1 MVKAGA
7 KPRRQPKQNPHRKLT
22 RAARFFYDDGTSPLP
37 STSWRGSVARLGLG
51 LKNKVR
57 SLVRQE
63 TGLDEISVDNLATS
77 AKLQSWEAVQ
87 IPERLKFSSR
97 LAIKLVGLFLL
108 IIAFVPWTQT
118 ITVTGQLSAYTPYE
132 RPQDIEA
139 QITGRI
145 KKWHIFEGVRVK
157 QGDLIVELDDYD
169 PNFMSPDL
177 LAFLEQR
184 KKALEQ
190 NRKVALGR
198 AEQLDKRIGEMQNL
212 VKTAVPSAQARVIE
226 AESKVREAH
235 QKVEAVKIAV
245 ATAELNVDRHKQL
258 AEQGLVSQR
267 ELELTIQSAIA
278 TKADLQ
284 GAQANLKAAEQAM
297 KALSFGRDQIN
308 AEVLQRLLDAEA
320 ARDAAIAEAAKAA
333 DQLADVSL
341 RQSNA
346 EQRRLASRILAPID
360 GTVVKMAEAG
370 AGETVRQGDKIVRL
384 SPTSMDKAI
393 EMTADGLDAPLLNV
407 GRKVKIL
414 FYGIPAIPLPAWP
427 ELMAGT
433 YSGVIKVI
441 DQVDDGKGNFR
452 FWVVPDPEDRPW
464 PEQSHVRQGT
474 KAMGWVVL
482 NRVPLWY
489 ELWRRFNL
497 FPPDYQERPPSLID
511 TLLPKAGRGAK

>member
-1 MVKAGA
+1 M
-7 KPRRQPKQNPHRKLT
+7 
-22 RAARFFYDDGTSPLP
+22 
-37 STSWRGSVARLGLG
+37 ARLSLG

-57 SLVRQE
+57 SLIARDS
-63 TGLDEISVDNLATS
+63 GLSDISIDDLATS
-77 AKLQSWEAVQ
+77 SKLQSWEAVQ
-87 IPERLKFSSR
+87 IPDRLKFSSR
-97 LAIKLVGLFLL
+97 LAIKLVILFLL

-118 ITVTGQLSAYTPYE
+118 ITVSGQLSAYSPYE

-145 KKWHIFEGVRVK
+145 QKWHVFEGVRVK
-157 QGDLIVELDDYD
+157 KGDLIVELEDYD
-169 PNFMSPDL
+169 PNFMAPDL
-177 LAFLEQR
+177 LSFLDQR

-190 NRKVALGR
+190 TRQAALSR
-198 AEQLDKRIGEMQNL
+198 ADQLDKRIKEMQNL
-212 VKTAVPSAQARVIE
+212 VKAAIPGAQARVGE
-226 AESKVREAH
+226 ADNKVREAY
-235 QKVEAVKIAV
+235 QKVESAKIAV

-278 TKADLQ
+278 SKADLE
-284 GAQANLKAAEQAM
+284 GAQANLKAAEQSM
-297 KALSFGRDQIN
+297 KALGFGRQQIS

-320 ARDAAIAEAAKAA
+320 ARDASVGEAAKAA
-333 DQLADVSL
+333 DQLADISL
-341 RQSNA
+341 RMSNA
-346 EQRRLASRILAPID
+346 TQRRIASKVLAPID

-370 AGETVRQGDKIVRL
+370 AGETVRQGDKIVRI
-384 SPTSMDKAI
+384 SPNSLDKAI
-393 EMTADGLDAPLLNV
+393 EMTADGIDAPLLNV

-427 ELMAGT
+427 EVMAGT
-433 YSGVIKVI
+433 YTGVIKVI

-452 FWVVPDPEDRPW
+452 FWVVPDPEDRMW
-464 PEQSHVRQGT
+464 PEQTHVRQGT
-474 KAMGWVVL
+474 KVMGWVIL

>member
-1 MVKAGA
+1 M
-7 KPRRQPKQNPHRKLT
+7 
-22 RAARFFYDDGTSPLP
+22 ARVGQ
-37 STSWRGSVARLGLG
+37 G

-57 SLVRQE
+57 SLVQRE
-63 TGLDEISVDNLATS
+63 SGLDDIAVDDWATS
-77 AKLQSWEAVQ
+77 AKLRSWEIVQ
-87 IPERLKFSSR
+87 IPERLRFSSV
-97 LAIKLVGLFLL
+97 LALALLGLFLF

-118 ITVTGQLSAYTPYE
+118 ITVTGQLSAYSPYE

-145 KKWHIFEGVRVK
+145 KKWHIYEGVRVK
-157 QGDLIVELDDYD
+157 QSDLIVELEDYD
-169 PNFMSPDL
+169 PNLMAPDL
-177 LAFLEQR
+177 LSFLDQR

-190 NRKVALGR
+190 TRQAALGR
-198 AEQLDKRIGEMQNL
+198 AEQLDKRIKEMQNL
-212 VKTAVPSAQARVIE
+212 VKAAVPSAQARVVE
-226 AESKVREAH
+226 AENKVREAY
-235 QKVEAVKIAV
+235 QKVEAAKIAV

-284 GAQANLKAAEQAM
+284 GAQANLRAAEQGM
-297 KALSFGRDQIN
+297 KALSFGRDQVS

-320 ARDAAIAEAAKAA
+320 ARDASVAEAAKAA

-341 RQSNA
+341 RMSNA
-346 EQRRLASRILAPID
+346 TQRRIASRILAPID

-370 AGETVRQGDKIVRL
+370 AGETVRQGDKIVRI
-384 SPTSMDKAI
+384 SPTSIDKAI

-433 YSGVIKVI
+433 YGGVIRVI

-464 PEQSHVRQGT
+464 PEQSHIRQGT
-474 KAMGWVVL
+474 KAMGWVIL

-511 TLLPKAGRGAK
+511 TLLPKAGRGSK

>member
-1 MVKAGA
+1 M
-7 KPRRQPKQNPHRKLT
+7 
-22 RAARFFYDDGTSPLP
+22 
-37 STSWRGSVARLGLG
+37 ARLGSG

-57 SLVRQE
+57 SLIARDS
-63 TGLDEISVDNLATS
+63 GLSEIAIDDLATS
-77 AKLQSWEAVQ
+77 SKLQSWEAVQ

-97 LAIKLVGLFLL
+97 LAIKLVILFLL

-118 ITVTGQLSAYTPYE
+118 ITVTGQLSAYSPYE

-145 KKWHIFEGVRVK
+145 QKWHVFEGVRVK
-157 QGDLIVELDDYD
+157 QGDLIVELEDYD
-169 PNFMSPDL
+169 PNFMAPDL
-177 LAFLEQR
+177 LSFLDQR

-190 NRKVALGR
+190 TRKAALSR
-198 AEQLDKRIGEMQNL
+198 AEQLDKRIKEMQNL
-212 VKTAVPSAQARVIE
+212 VKAAVPGAQARVGEADNKVLEAIQKIE
-226 AESKVREAH
+226 AA
-235 QKVEAVKIAV
+235 KIAV

-267 ELELTIQSAIA
+267 ELELTIQAALAS
-278 TKADLQ
+278 KADLQ
-284 GAQANLKAAEQAM
+284 GARANLKAAEQST
-297 KALSFGRDQIN
+297 KALGFGRQQIS

-320 ARDAAIAEAAKAA
+320 ARDASVGEAAKAA

-341 RQSNA
+341 RMSNA
-346 EQRRLASRILAPID
+346 TQRRSASKVLAPID
-360 GTVVKMAEAG
+360 GTVVKMAQAG
-370 AGETVRQGDKIVRL
+370 AGETVRQGDKIVRI
-384 SPTSMDKAI
+384 SPNSLDKAI
-393 EMTADGLDAPLLNV
+393 EMTADGIDAPLLNV

-427 ELMAGT
+427 EVMAGT
-433 YSGVIKVI
+433 YTGVIKVI

-452 FWVVPDPEDRPW
+452 FWVVPDPEDRTW

-474 KAMGWVVL
+474 KVMGWVIL

>member
-1 MVKAGA
+1 MQRTA
-7 KPRRQPKQNPHRKLT
+7 
-22 RAARFFYDDGTSPLP
+22 FILP
-37 STSWRGSVARLGLG
+37 SSKEIALVARLGLG

-57 SLVRQE
+57 SLIARDS
-63 TGLDEISVDNLATS
+63 GLSEISIDDLATS
-77 AKLQSWEAVQ
+77 SKLQSWEAVQ

-97 LAIKLVGLFLL
+97 LAIKLVILFLL

-118 ITVTGQLSAYTPYE
+118 ITVTGQLSAYSPYE

-145 KKWHIFEGVRVK
+145 QKWHVFEGVRVK
-157 QGDLIVELDDYD
+157 QGDLIVELEDYD
-169 PNFMSPDL
+169 PNFMAPDL
-177 LAFLEQR
+177 LSFLDQR

-190 NRKVALGR
+190 TRKAALSR
-198 AEQLDKRIGEMQNL
+198 ADQLDKRIKEMQNL
-212 VKTAVPSAQARVIE
+212 VKAAVPGAQARVGEADNKVLEALQKIE
-226 AESKVREAH
+226 AA
-235 QKVEAVKIAV
+235 KIAV
-245 ATAELNVDRHKQL
+245 ATAELNVERHKQL

-267 ELELTIQSAIA
+267 ELELTIQAALAS
-278 TKADLQ
+278 KADLQ
-284 GAQANLKAAEQAM
+284 GARANLKAAEQST
-297 KALSFGRDQIN
+297 KALGFGRQQIS

-320 ARDAAIAEAAKAA
+320 ARDASVGEAAKAA

-341 RQSNA
+341 RMSNA
-346 EQRRLASRILAPID
+346 TQRRIASKILAPID

-370 AGETVRQGDKIVRL
+370 AGETVRQGDKIVRI
-384 SPTSMDKAI
+384 SPNSLDKAI
-393 EMTADGLDAPLLNV
+393 EMTADGIDAPLLNV

-427 ELMAGT
+427 EVMAGT
-433 YSGVIKVI
+433 YTGVIKVI

-452 FWVVPDPEDRPW
+452 FWVVPDPEDRMW
-464 PEQSHVRQGT
+464 PEQNHVRQGT
-474 KAMGWVVL
+474 KAMGWVIL

>member
-1 MVKAGA
+1 M
-7 KPRRQPKQNPHRKLT
+7 
-22 RAARFFYDDGTSPLP
+22 ARIG
-37 STSWRGSVARLGLG
+37 WG

-57 SLVRQE
+57 SLVQQE
-63 TGLDEISVDNLATS
+63 SGLDEISVDNLATS
-77 AKLQSWEAVQ
+77 TKLQSWEAIQ

-97 LAIKLVGLFLL
+97 LAIKLVVLFLL

-118 ITVTGQLSAYTPYE
+118 ITVTGQLSAYSPYE

-145 KKWHIFEGVRVK
+145 KKWHVLEGVRVK

-169 PNFMSPDL
+169 PNFMSPEL
-177 LAFLEQR
+177 LTFLAQR
-184 KKALEQ
+184 II
-190 NRKVALGR
+190 ALGDTRKAALAR
-198 AEQLDKRIGEMQNL
+198 ADQLEKRIKEMQNL
-212 VKTAVPSAQARVIE
+212 VRAAVPSAEARVIE
-226 AESKVREAH
+226 AENRIREAY
-235 QKVEAVKIAV
+235 QRVEAARIAV

-267 ELELTIQSAIA
+267 ELEVTIQSAIA
-278 TKADLQ
+278 SKADLQ
-284 GAQANLKAAEQAM
+284 GAQANLKAAEQSV
-297 KALSFGRDQIN
+297 KALSFGRDQIS
-308 AEVLQRLLDAEA
+308 AEMLQRLLDAEA
-320 ARDAAIAEAAKAA
+320 ARDASVAEAARAT
-333 DQLADVSL
+333 DQLAEVSL

-346 EQRRLASRILAPID
+346 EQRRLASRILAPND
-360 GTVVKMAEAG
+360 GTVVKMAQAG
-370 AGETVRQGDKIVRL
+370 VGETVRQGDQIVRL

-433 YSGVIKVI
+433 YTGVIKVI
-441 DQVDDGKGNFR
+441 DQVDDGQGNFR

-474 KAMGWVVL
+474 KAMGWVIL

>member
-1 MVKAGA
+1 M
-7 KPRRQPKQNPHRKLT
+7 PP
-22 RAARFFYDDGTSPLP
+22 SPEEM
-37 STSWRGSVARLGLG
+37 TVVARLGSG

-57 SLVRQE
+57 SLVSRDS
-63 TGLDEISVDNLATS
+63 GLSEISVDDLATS
-77 AKLQSWEAVQ
+77 SRLQSWEAVQ

-97 LAIKLVGLFLL
+97 LAITLVILFLL
-108 IIAFVPWTQT
+108 IIVFVPWTQT
-118 ITVTGQLSAYTPYE
+118 ITVTGQLSAYSPYE

-145 KKWHIFEGVRVK
+145 QKWHILEGVRVK
-157 QGDLIVELDDYD
+157 QGDLIVELEDYD
-169 PNFMSPDL
+169 PNFMAPDL
-177 LAFLEQR
+177 LSFLDQR

-190 NRKVALGR
+190 TRKAALSR
-198 AEQLDKRIGEMQNL
+198 AEQLDKRIKEMQNL
-212 VKTAVPSAQARVIE
+212 VKAAIPGAQARVGEADNKVLEAIQKIE
-226 AESKVREAH
+226 AA
-235 QKVEAVKIAV
+235 KIAV
-245 ATAELNVDRHKQL
+245 ATAELNVERHKQL

-267 ELELTIQSAIA
+267 ELEVTIQAALAS
-278 TKADLQ
+278 KADLQ
-284 GAQANLKAAEQAM
+284 GARANLKAAEQSM
-297 KALSFGRDQIN
+297 KALGFGRQQIN

-320 ARDAAIAEAAKAA
+320 ARDASVGEAAKAA
-333 DQLADVSL
+333 DQLADISL
-341 RQSNA
+341 RMSNA
-346 EQRRLASRILAPID
+346 TQRRSASKILAPID
-360 GTVVKMAEAG
+360 GTVVKMAQAG

-384 SPTSMDKAI
+384 SPDSLDKAI

-427 ELMAGT
+427 EVMAGT
-433 YSGVIKVI
+433 YTGVIKVI

-452 FWVVPDPEDRPW
+452 FWVVPDPEDRMW

-474 KAMGWVVL
+474 KVMGWVIL

-511 TLLPKAGRGAK
+511 TLLPKTGRGAK